1 MTGFRD
7 ILAVIGSVKGDGHA
21 LEFAQAL
28 AVKDNAHLSGLLV
41 NWLPALP
48 AAVEGWIVDARW
60 ADLVEEARASLAHEH
75 AELARYLKGSVDRS
89 SDHSVLIDP
98 ESARREIALYGRHSD
113 LSVVARP
120 GGSPG
125 RDGRMVI
132 LEGLLFGA
140 GRPVMIVPPNWSSS
154 SLGSVVMICWD
165 ASREAAR
172 AVFDASPFLAGADRV
187 VVVTVDAR
195 PELAGHGEAPGF
207 DIATHL
213 ARRGVNVELRNIDS
227 RGRSDADV
235 LGSEAEAVGADLI
248 VMGGYG
254 RSRMREFVF
263 GGVTRRMLEAAVRP
277 LFMSH

>member
-1 MTGFRD
+1 MAHFKD
-7 ILAVIGSVKGDGHA
+7 ILAVVGSLRGDGHV
-21 LEFAQAL
+21 LDFAQTLAL
-28 AVKDNAHLSGLLV
+28 KNDAHLSGLLV

-60 ADLVEEARASLAHEH
+60 ADLVEEARAV
-75 AELARYLKGSVDRS
+75 LARERIEFARRLKNSVDRS

-98 ESARREIALYGRHSD
+98 ESARREVALYGRHAD

-140 GRPVMIVPPNWSSS
+140 GRPVIVVPPNWSSS
-154 SLGSVVMICWD
+154 AVGSVVMVCWD

-172 AVFDASPFLAGADRV
+172 AVFDAFSVLAEAARV

-213 ARRGVNVELRNIDS
+213 ARRGLSVELRNLDS
-227 RGRSDADV
+227 LGRSDADV
-235 LGSEAEAVGADLI
+235 LCSEAEAIGADLI
-248 VMGGYG
+248 IMGGYG

-263 GGVTRRMLEAAVRP
+263 GGVTRRMLEASVRP
-277 LFMSH
+277 VFMSH